1 MTEPFLITN
10 KDKVLRALQ
19 LTQLEGLKEIDRVCR
34 KHGIEYSLD
43 GGTCLGRKRHGGFIP
58 WDDDID
64 VDMTV
69 ENYDKFMEVA
79 SEEIDSNRFFLRCR
93 KTDAKHYRTAAKL
106 EIKDTIL
113 DFGGWKT
120 MKKQTILYIQN
131 AKAEDL
137 SLLQKTNCQF
147 LNNTMK
153 TEQPKCLLKD

>member
-43 GGTCLGRKRHGGFIP
+43 GGTCLGRMRHGGFIP

-106 EIKDTIL
+106 ETKDTIL
-113 DFGGWKT
+113 EFGGWKNDEET
-120 MKKQTILYIQN
+120 DYFIYSKCESRGFVTV
-131 AKAEDL
+131 AKNKL
-137 SLLQKTNCQF
+137 PI

-153 TEQPKCLLKD
+153 TKQPKCFLKD